1 MSEPV
6 RVAARQSVHVR
17 AFFTAEH
24 TGRFMELSPEEY
36 GAYWR
41 ASIRVAA
48 GVLVVFF
55 GLRLTSPLRTH
66 PEVGA
71 SALGVVMLVML
82 ALVGTF
88 LAVLGVARVVRTA
101 VDAET

>member
-1 MSEPV
+1 MD
-6 RVAARQSVHVR
+6 
-17 AFFTAEH
+17 
-24 TGRFMELSPEEY
+24 LSPDEY

-48 GVLVVFF
+48 GVLVFFF
-55 GLRLTSPLRTH
+55 GLRLTAPLRTH

-71 SALGVVMLVML
+71 SVLGVILLILL
-82 ALVGTF
+82 ALVGTY
-88 LAVLGVARVVRTA
+88 LAMLGVARVVRTA

>member
-1 MSEPV
+1 
-6 RVAARQSVHVR
+6 
-17 AFFTAEH
+17 
-24 TGRFMELSPEEY
+24 MELSPEEY
-36 GAYWR
+36 GTYWR

-48 GVLVVFF
+48 GILVIFF

-71 SALGVVMLVML
+71 SALGIVLLVMLVF
-82 ALVGTF
+82 VGSF
-88 LAVLGVARVVRTA
+88 LAMLGVARVVRTA